1 MARIRALLAIVAAF
15 TMVAGSVGA
24 CGGGGE
30 SQSAEGEARTVGSRD
45 ELIKLAE
52 EEGALHV
59 QLSPPSDD
67 DFQTLLDGFMEKY
80 PAIKAT
86 GDHLGGAGNRERYLL
101 EVEGGAGRNV
111 DVGLA
116 GLESIDRIEGYMD
129 SWDVRGMAESGV
141 LDIPVDMIDPETRG
155 IVAQVSSAAAVIYN
169 TDLIKEA
176 DLPTDWSGFTD
187 GRFSRDNLGL
197 VANVEAQNDA
207 VLVPALGEQKTL
219 EYAKGIAAL
228 DPIYVDSQN
237 TGAQLVVQGEAA
249 VYPLINA
256 HTANLVV
263 KDAQASGNNKV
274 AVKYIE
280 PIPIRL
286 TELSGVMEFAEH
298 PHAGLLWLEYL
309 ASEEVQALWDKL
321 APPQTSIYSP
331 YDSPTSMRAVT
342 EGKATSVIDWS
353 HIRDYPGYVDGIIEA
368 HGFPKA
374 QQ

>member
-1 MARIRALLAIVAAF
+1 MVRTRVVLAAMASLVFL
-15 TMVAGSVGA
+15 TGSVTA
-24 CGGGGE
+24 CGGE
-30 SQSAEGEARTVGSRD
+30 SDTAAESAGKSVSSRE
-45 ELIKLAE
+45 ELIRLAT

-67 DFQTLLDGFMEKY
+67 DFQVLLDGFMKKY
-80 PAIKAT
+80 PFIKAT

-101 EVEGGAGRNV
+101 EIEGGAGRNV

-116 GLESIDRIEGYMD
+116 GLESIDRMEKFMNA
-129 SWDVRGMAESGV
+129 WDVRGMAESGV
-141 LDIPVDMIDPETRG
+141 LDIPQEMIDPETKG
-155 IVAQVSSAAAVIYN
+155 IVAQISSAAAVIYN
-169 TDLIKEA
+169 KTLISEEQVP
-176 DLPTDWSGFTD
+176 DDWFGFLD
-187 GRFSRDNLGL
+187 KRFSRDNLGL

-207 VLVPALGEQKTL
+207 CLVPAFGEDKTY

-263 KDAQASGNNKV
+263 KDAEAAGNPVV

-286 TELSGVMEFAEH
+286 TELSGVMNFAEH

-321 APPQTSIYSP
+321 APPQTSIFSP
-331 YDSPTSMRAVT
+331 YDSPTSMKSAT
-342 EGKATSVIDWS
+342 AGKETSVIDWT
-353 HIRDYPGYVDGIIEA
+353 HIRDYPGYIDGIIDAE
-368 HGFPKA
+368 GFPKA

>member
-1 MARIRALLAIVAAF
+1 MVRTRGFLAVIATLTLL
-15 TMVAGSVGA
+15 AGSVAA
-24 CGGGGE
+24 CGSDSE
-30 SQSAEGEARTVGSRD
+30 SSDGAQQTVASRD
-45 ELIKLAE
+45 ELLRLAN

-59 QLSPPSDD
+59 QLSPPDED
-67 DFQTLLDGFMEKY
+67 DFQSLLDGFMKKY
-80 PAIKAT
+80 SGIKAS
-86 GDHLGGAGNRERYLL
+86 GDNLGGAGNRERYLL

-129 SWDVRGMAESGV
+129 TWNVREVAEKGV
-141 LDIPVDMIDPETRG
+141 LNIPVDMIDPETNG

-176 DLPTDWSGFTD
+176 DLPNDWFGFTD
-187 GRFSRDNLGL
+187 KRFSRENLGL
-197 VANVEAQNDA
+197 VANVEFQNDA
-207 VLVPALGEQKTL
+207 VLVPALGEDKTF

-228 DPIYVDSQN
+228 NPIYVDSQN

-263 KDAQASGNNKV
+263 KKAQAGGKNNV
-274 AVKYIE
+274 AVKYIQ

-286 TELSGVMEFAEH
+286 TELNGVMDFAAH

-309 ASEEVQALWDKL
+309 ASDEVQAMWDKF

-331 YDSPTSMRAVT
+331 YDSPTSMKTLAD
-342 EGKATSVIDWS
+342 GKATSIVDWS
-353 HIRDYPGYVDGIIEA
+353 HIRKYPGYVDGIIEA

-374 QQ
+374 QK